1 MNTTFSKL
9 LTLLA
14 IGAALAGCGGGET
27 SPVVESAAAADAMDD
42 LAANAAPNE
51 AVMPP
56 GDPFEAEFPASVQL
70 PNAAS

>member
-1 MNTTFSKL
+1 MNTSSKL

-14 IGAALAGCGGGET
+14 ISAALAGCGGGDA
-27 SPVVESAAAADAMDD
+27 SPVADSAAADAMDD

-56 GDPFEAEFPASVQL
+56 GDPFEAEFPATAQV
-70 PNAAS
+70 PDAAS